1 MMKLKGTPFNIN
13 VFQLYAPT
21 KDSTEEELEN
31 FYEKLT
37 KAREQCKEHEINI
50 IMGDLNAKL
59 GRGRQDSIL
68 QFPLCQS

>member
-21 KDSTEEELEN
+21 ENSTEEELKH

-37 KAREQCKEHEINI
+37 KAREQCKEHEIYL
-50 IMGDLNAKL
+50 IMEDLNANV
-59 GRGRQDSIL
+59 GRGR
-68 QFPLCQS
+68 